1 MQLARQEAAQA
12 EQRGGERNVCGE
24 LDEQSLDVSLDA
36 ARDTAT
42 KFSKIDNY
50 M

>member
-24 LDEQSLDVSLDA
+24 LDEQSLDASLDA
-36 ARDTAT
+36 GLDLAT
-42 KFSKIDNY
+42 IIS
-50 M
+50 